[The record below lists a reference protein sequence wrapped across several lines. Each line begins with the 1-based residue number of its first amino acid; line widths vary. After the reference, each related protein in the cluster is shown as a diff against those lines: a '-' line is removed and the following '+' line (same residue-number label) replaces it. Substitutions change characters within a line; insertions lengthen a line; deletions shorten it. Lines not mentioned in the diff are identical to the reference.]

1 MECIGLLMKFPGA
14 LDHATLNFLHSF
26 FFDCMCVCS
35 VHLEYSI
42 KLSIL
47 KKISAKN
54 VPLWRKEVWV
64 NGLTGFS
71 GTLSSC
77 TPFVENIYFLI
88 DCCSVLCLVAQSC
101 PTLCDP
107 MDCSLPGSSVHGVLQ
122 EEYWSGLPCPPPG
135 DPPGPGIEPASLMF
149 TALAG
154 GFFTKSPTWEAL
166 SLSESEK

>member
-107 MDCSLPGSSVHGVLQ
+107 MDCSLPGSSVHGILQ
-122 EEYWSGLPCPPPG
+122 ARILERVAMPSSRRSSQPWDQTQVSH
-135 DPPGPGIEPASLMF
+135 IAS
-149 TALAG
+149 
-154 GFFTKSPTWEAL
+154 GFFTV
-166 SLSESEK
+166 

>member
-107 MDCSLPGSSVHGVLQ
+107 MDCSLPGSSVHGILQ
-122 EEYWSGLPCPPPG
+122 ARILERVAMPSSRRSSQPWDQTQVSH
-135 DPPGPGIEPASLMF
+135 I
-149 TALAG
+149 AG
-154 GFFTKSPTWEAL
+154 GFFTI
-166 SLSESEK
+166 